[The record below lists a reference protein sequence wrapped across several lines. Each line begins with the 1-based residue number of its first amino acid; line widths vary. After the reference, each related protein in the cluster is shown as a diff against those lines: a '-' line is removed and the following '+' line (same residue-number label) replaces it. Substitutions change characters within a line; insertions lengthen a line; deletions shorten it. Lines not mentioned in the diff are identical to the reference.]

1 MDGQDSPLRAQTFF
15 FICAGREFYAL
26 AWVMAGA
33 SRAIAQ
39 TLQQIP
45 DTSTAAVVI
54 PDVPGLP
61 LSRMYEVSV
70 PVYVLRT
77 NAWMV
82 DRFGR
87 EFQVCRVK
95 AAPLPLQRGLTCS
108 TAR

>member
-1 MDGQDSPLRAQTFF
+1 MPFHG
-15 FICAGREFYAL
+15 AGKEFYAL

-61 LSRMYEVSV
+61 PSRMYEVGPLLY
-70 PVYVLRT
+70 PVARGQCIHGSSKCTRKGQGLGGKR
-77 NAWMV
+77 WI
-82 DRFGR
+82 
-87 EFQVCRVK
+87 CKVK
-95 AAPLPLQRGLTCS
+95 K
-108 TAR
+108 

>member
-1 MDGQDSPLRAQTFF
+1 MDQGRPDTGVCFV
-15 FICAGREFYAL
+15 AGKEFYAL

-61 LSRMYEVSV
+61 PGRMYEVMLS
-70 PVYVLRT
+70 PCVLTRT
-77 NAWMV
+77 KHILKS
-82 DRFGR
+82 RTQHR
-87 EFQVCRVK
+87 ELHFLGWAGGGHRC
-95 AAPLPLQRGLTCS
+95 
-108 TAR
+108 

>member
-1 MDGQDSPLRAQTFF
+1 MTQGRPYTGVCFV
-15 FICAGREFYAL
+15 AGKEFYAL

-61 LSRMYEVSV
+61 PGRMYEVMLPPRILARENHILKSSAKHKE
-70 PVYVLRT
+70 PLFL
-77 NAWMV
+77 
-82 DRFGR
+82 DRGGR
-87 EFQVCRVK
+87 RHRC
-95 AAPLPLQRGLTCS
+95 
-108 TAR
+108 

>member
-1 MDGQDSPLRAQTFF
+1 M
-15 FICAGREFYAL
+15 AGKEFYAL

-61 LSRMYEVSV
+61 PSRMYEV
-70 PVYVLRT
+70 RT
-77 NAWMV
+77 VTW
-82 DRFGR
+82 
-87 EFQVCRVK
+87 
-95 AAPLPLQRGLTCS
+95 T
-108 TAR
+108 